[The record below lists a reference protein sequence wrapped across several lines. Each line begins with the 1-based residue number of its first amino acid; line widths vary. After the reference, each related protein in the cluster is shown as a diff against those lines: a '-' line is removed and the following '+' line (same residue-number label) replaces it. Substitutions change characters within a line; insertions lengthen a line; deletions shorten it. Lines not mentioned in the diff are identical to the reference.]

1 MKIIFKYLKP
11 YAVFVVLSVAMLF
24 GQVVCELTLP
34 NLMSSLVNEII
45 KMSAHGGGAN
55 NYIKTMGLKMIGMAL
70 LTVLCSVSVG
80 YLASRVASGIA
91 KNLRTDLFRK
101 VNDFSSA
108 EFDRFSTASL
118 ITRNTNDVQQIQNF
132 VSMGLRMMLFAP
144 FMGLGSIVMA
154 LEKSP
159 SLSWIIVLAVLVIL
173 CVLVVV
179 MVTALPKFKSLQVLV
194 DRLNLVSREQ
204 LSGLMVIRAF
214 GNEAYEEKRFDTA
227 NRDLTFTTRF
237 VQRTI
242 SSLMPAV
249 TLIMSFVNVAIVWFG
264 AKAAGELTLEVG
276 DMMAFIQY
284 AMHIMISFIFVS
296 MIFIIWPRAQVAAE
310 RINEVLSCEISI
322 KDKENAE
329 SFEDVTGTVEFSH
342 VSFRYENADE
352 DALSDISFVARPG
365 ETTAFIGSTGSGKTT
380 LINLIPRLYDVTS
393 GKITIDGKDIRDV
406 KLHDLREAIGYVP
419 QKAILFSGTIES
431 NVKYGNSTEDIR
443 PALNVSQA
451 TEFVE
456 AKEEGLNAP
465 ISQGAANVSGG
476 QKQRLSIARALAKKP
491 PIYIFDDS
499 FSALDFKTDARLR
512 AALPAYTGYATVLIV
527 AQRVSTIM
535 HADQIIVLDEGR
547 IAGIGKHEELVKN
560 CSQYLEICES
570 QLAKE
575 EI

>member
-11 YAVFVVLSVAMLF
+11 YAVFVVMSVAMLF

-55 NYIKTMGLKMIGMAL
+55 DYIKTMGFKMIGMAL

-159 SLSWIIVLAVLVIL
+159 SLSWIIVLAVLIIL
-173 CVLVVV
+173 CVLAVV
-179 MVTALPKFKSLQVLV
+179 MAAALPKFKSLQVLV

-214 GNEAYEEKRFDTA
+214 GNEAYEEKRFDAA

-329 SFEDVTGTVEFSH
+329 SFEDVTGTVEF
-342 VSFRYENADE
+342 FPCK
-352 DALSDISFVARPG
+352 LSLRKCGRGCIVRHFFCCKAR
-365 ETTAFIGSTGSGKTT
+365 
-380 LINLIPRLYDVTS
+380 
-393 GKITIDGKDIRDV
+393 
-406 KLHDLREAIGYVP
+406 
-419 QKAILFSGTIES
+419 
-431 NVKYGNSTEDIR
+431 
-443 PALNVSQA
+443 
-451 TEFVE
+451 
-456 AKEEGLNAP
+456 
-465 ISQGAANVSGG
+465 
-476 QKQRLSIARALAKKP
+476 
-491 PIYIFDDS
+491 
-499 FSALDFKTDARLR
+499 
-512 AALPAYTGYATVLIV
+512 
-527 AQRVSTIM
+527 
-535 HADQIIVLDEGR
+535 
-547 IAGIGKHEELVKN
+547 
-560 CSQYLEICES
+560 
-570 QLAKE
+570 
-575 EI
+575 